1 MMALICH
8 GFRATF
14 DIAEQN
20 KAVDFGTLRLLHVQ
34 PQKLCIME
42 KRFIVAEMPFGT
54 LSNAVHTKYVLFD
67 NIKKVNYGAGN
78 NVNISKK
85 RFFQSLWSRSPLL
98 DWRL

>member
-54 LSNAVHTKYVLFD
+54 LICNAVHTKYVLFD

-85 RFFQSLWSRSPLL
+85 SLW
-98 DWRL
+98 